1 MKKLHFLPGFLFL
14 GLSLFL
20 LTLPGSSV
28 PSGWFFIHIPQFDKI
43 VHIGM
48 FGMLCILF
56 HFPAFTSP
64 LSARQKLGWYWLI
77 SIAGILYGV
86 VMEFVQRD
94 LVANRSFEGADILAD
109 MVGSLGALAIALSL
123 KRQEQA

>member
-1 MKKLHFLPGFLFL
+1 MNKLHFLPGFIFL
-14 GLSLFL
+14 GMSLFL

>member
-1 MKKLHFLPGFLFL
+1 MKKLHFLPGFIFL
-14 GLSLFL
+14 GMSLFL

-64 LSARQKLGWYWLI
+64 LSGRQKLGWYWLI

-86 VMEFVQRD
+86 AMEFVQRE
-94 LVANRSFEGADILAD
+94 LVTNRSFEGADILAD
-109 MVGSLGALAIALSL
+109 MVGSLGALAISLSF
-123 KRQEQA
+123 KRQKQA

>member
-1 MKKLHFLPGFLFL
+1 MKKLHFLPGFIFL
-14 GLSLFL
+14 GISLFL

-56 HFPAFTSP
+56 HFPAITSS
-64 LSARQKLGWYWLI
+64 LSGRQKTAWYWLI
-77 SIAGILYGV
+77 SLACILYGV
-86 VMEFVQRD
+86 AMEFVQRD

>member
-1 MKKLHFLPGFLFL
+1 MKKLHFLPGFIFL
-14 GLSLFL
+14 GMSLFL

-64 LSARQKLGWYWLI
+64 LSDRQKLGWYWLI

-109 MVGSLGALAIALSL
+109 MVGSLGALAISLSF
-123 KRQEQA
+123 KRQKQA

>member
-1 MKKLHFLPGFLFL
+1 MKKLHFLPGFIFL
-14 GLSLFL
+14 GISLFL

-64 LSARQKLGWYWLI
+64 LSGSQKTAWYWLV
-77 SIAGILYGV
+77 SLAGIVYGV
-86 VMEFVQRD
+86 AMEFVQRD

>member
-64 LSARQKLGWYWLI
+64 LSGRQKLGWYWLI

>member
-1 MKKLHFLPGFLFL
+1 MKKLHFLPGFIFL
-14 GLSLFL
+14 GISLFL

-56 HFPAFTSP
+56 HFPAFTSS
-64 LSARQKLGWYWLI
+64 LSGRQKTAWYWLI
-77 SIAGILYGV
+77 SLAGILYGV
-86 VMEFVQRD
+86 AMEFVQRD

-109 MVGSLGALAIALSL
+109 MVGSLGALAIALSM
-123 KRQEQA
+123 KRQKQA

>member
-1 MKKLHFLPGFLFL
+1 
-14 GLSLFL
+14 
-20 LTLPGSSV
+20 
-28 PSGWFFIHIPQFDKI
+28 
-43 VHIGM
+43 M

>member
-1 MKKLHFLPGFLFL
+1 MKKLHFLPGFIFL
-14 GLSLFL
+14 GISLFL

-48 FGMLCILF
+48 FGMLCLLF
-56 HFPAFTSP
+56 HYPAFQAS
-64 LSARQKLGWYWLI
+64 LSNNQKLSWYWLI
-77 SIAGILYGV
+77 SILGSLYGV
-86 VMEFVQRD
+86 AMEFVQRD

>member
-1 MKKLHFLPGFLFL
+1 MKKLYFLPGFIFL
-14 GLSLFL
+14 GMSLFL
-20 LTLPGSSV
+20 LTLPGTSV

-64 LSARQKLGWYWLI
+64 LSGRQKLGWYWLI

-109 MVGSLGALAIALSL
+109 MVGSLGALAISLSF
-123 KRQEQA
+123 KRQKQA

>member
-1 MKKLHFLPGFLFL
+1 MKKLHFLPGFIFL
-14 GLSLFL
+14 GISLFL

-64 LSARQKLGWYWLI
+64 LSGCQKTAWYWLV
-77 SIAGILYGV
+77 SLAGIVYGV
-86 VMEFVQRD
+86 AMEFVQRD

-109 MVGSLGALAIALSL
+109 MVGSLGALAVALSF
-123 KRQEQA
+123 KRQKQA

>member
-1 MKKLHFLPGFLFL
+1 MKKLHFLPAFLFL
-14 GLSLFL
+14 GISLFL

-64 LSARQKLGWYWLI
+64 LSGRQKLGWYWLI

>member
-1 MKKLHFLPGFLFL
+1 M
-14 GLSLFL
+14 SLFL

-64 LSARQKLGWYWLI
+64 LSGRQKLGWYWLI

-86 VMEFVQRD
+86 AMEFVQRD

>member
-1 MKKLHFLPGFLFL
+1 MKKLHFLPGFIFL
-14 GLSLFL
+14 GISLFL

-64 LSARQKLGWYWLI
+64 LSDRQKLGWYWLI

>member
-1 MKKLHFLPGFLFL
+1 MKKLHFVPGFLFL
-14 GLSLFL
+14 GISLFL

-56 HFPAFTSP
+56 HFPAFTSS
-64 LSARQKLGWYWLI
+64 LSGKQKTTWYWLV
-77 SIAGILYGV
+77 SIAGIVYGV
-86 VMEFVQRD
+86 AMEFVQRD

-109 MVGSLGALAIALSL
+109 MVGCLGALAISASFF
-123 KRQEQA
+123 RQERP

>member
-1 MKKLHFLPGFLFL
+1 MKKLHFLPGFIFL
-14 GLSLFL
+14 GMSLFL

-64 LSARQKLGWYWLI
+64 LSGRQKLGWYWLI

>member
-1 MKKLHFLPGFLFL
+1 MKKLHFLPGFIFL
-14 GLSLFL
+14 GISLFL

>member
-1 MKKLHFLPGFLFL
+1 MKKLHFLPAFIFL
-14 GLSLFL
+14 GISLFL

-56 HFPAFTSP
+56 HYPAFQSTLTNP
-64 LSARQKLGWYWLI
+64 QKIGWYWLV

-86 VMEFVQRD
+86 AMEFVQRV

-109 MVGSLGALAIALSL
+109 MVGCLGALAISASFF
-123 KRQEQA
+123 RQERP

>member
-1 MKKLHFLPGFLFL
+1 MKKLHFLPGFIFL
-14 GLSLFL
+14 GMSLFL

>member
-1 MKKLHFLPGFLFL
+1 MKKLHFLPAFIFL
-14 GLSLFL
+14 GISLFL

-56 HFPAFTSP
+56 HYPAFQSTLTNP
-64 LSARQKLGWYWLI
+64 QKIGW
-77 SIAGILYGV
+77 
-86 VMEFVQRD
+86 
-94 LVANRSFEGADILAD
+94 
-109 MVGSLGALAIALSL
+109 
-123 KRQEQA
+123 

>member
-1 MKKLHFLPGFLFL
+1 MKKLHFLPGFIFL
-14 GLSLFL
+14 GISLFL

-64 LSARQKLGWYWLI
+64 LSGKQKISWYWLV

-86 VMEFVQRD
+86 AMEFVQRD

-123 KRQEQA
+123 KRQEQT

>member
-1 MKKLHFLPGFLFL
+1 MKKLHFLPGFIFL
-14 GLSLFL
+14 GMSLFL
-20 LTLPGSSV
+20 LTLPRSSV

>member
-1 MKKLHFLPGFLFL
+1 MKKLHFLPGFIFL
-14 GLSLFL
+14 GISLFL

-56 HFPAFTSP
+56 QYRYKKDAPTILPNSNEPAIIITDKAAP
-64 LSARQKLGWYWLI
+64 
-77 SIAGILYGV
+77 
-86 VMEFVQRD
+86 
-94 LVANRSFEGADILAD
+94 ANSLDKPNTEKNAALPAIRRADNPT
-109 MVGSLGALAIALSL
+109 
-123 KRQEQA
+123 

>member
-1 MKKLHFLPGFLFL
+1 MKKLHFLPGFIFL
-14 GLSLFL
+14 GISLFL

-56 HFPAFTSP
+56 HFPAFTSS
-64 LSARQKLGWYWLI
+64 LSGRQKSAWYWLI
-77 SIAGILYGV
+77 SLAGILYGV
-86 VMEFVQRD
+86 AMEFVQRD

-109 MVGSLGALAIALSL
+109 MVGSLGALAISLSIQ
-123 KRQEQA
+123 RQEQA

>member
-1 MKKLHFLPGFLFL
+1 MKKLHFLPGFIFL
-14 GLSLFL
+14 GISLFL

-64 LSARQKLGWYWLI
+64 LSGRQKLGWYWLI

>member
-64 LSARQKLGWYWLI
+64 LSGRQKLGWYWLI

-86 VMEFVQRD
+86 AMEFVQRD
-94 LVANRSFEGADILAD
+94 LVTNRSFEGADILAD
-109 MVGSLGALAIALSL
+109 MVGSLGALAISLSF
-123 KRQEQA
+123 KRQKQA